1 MAEYEHIELH
11 VKNRVG
17 WLDYAR
23 PPINAMDWKM
33 VRETHAGVQDHL
45 KNADVRV
52 IVIGSALGHFF
63 RWRRHPRVRQD
74 GPGGIGRLG

>member
-1 MAEYEHIELH
+1 MAEYEHVELH

-45 KNADVRV
+45 KNFKPPLVHQGYSLSLCPLV
-52 IVIGSALGHFF
+52 FET
-63 RWRRHPRVRQD
+63 
-74 GPGGIGRLG
+74 